1 VGAFRNVFIALLNLA
16 LKTSSAPESHGCG
29 KVTPESLAPSSSPLL
44 HQSRRRLSSLAEFT
58 ARPSDSRKDA
68 RCSLFRLW
76 TMVFRCG
83 RCFRRDGKSR
93 KRSTAG
99 PRPEK
104 RIPRCRRDLAPSE
117 NAVPPPA
124 VVPFG
129 FLRFRCHFLVSAKDV
144 NVVAY

>member
-44 HQSRRRLSSLAEFT
+44 HQRRRRLSSLAEFT

-83 RCFRRDGKSR
+83 RCFRRGTTAMEKVEKEVPRGHAPKREFLGVDATLLPAKTRYRRYLSVFCAFGAISSSR
-93 KRSTAG
+93 RKM
-99 PRPEK
+99 
-104 RIPRCRRDLAPSE
+104 
-117 NAVPPPA
+117 
-124 VVPFG
+124 
-129 FLRFRCHFLVSAKDV
+129 
-144 NVVAY
+144 